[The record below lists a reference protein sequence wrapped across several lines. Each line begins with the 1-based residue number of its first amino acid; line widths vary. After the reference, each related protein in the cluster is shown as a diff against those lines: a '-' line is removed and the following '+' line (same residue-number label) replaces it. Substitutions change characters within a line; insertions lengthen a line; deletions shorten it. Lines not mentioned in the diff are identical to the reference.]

1 LPHTHFRNQGRKL
14 LLVLDKSVAELA
26 ADRLSNRFKQLARL
40 MGRSGVVMRP

>member
-14 LLVLDKSVAELA
+14 LLVLDKNVAELA

-40 MGRSGVVMRP
+40 MGRSGVVVRP